1 MSFHSNIR
9 KLDIIE
15 VYENNTLIGKFANMS
30 LVNHILK
37 NKLKLNLIYRFV
49 KIEEKKDRDFYRILK
64 KGYVMKGKKKMNLTK
79 EQKDMLLS
87 LDLSNP
93 DVVVGFLLDFYE
105 KHGIDVVL
113 NSKTESKLLAELSK
127 YKPLKTAIELQQK
140 ERQNG

>member
-1 MSFHSNIR
+1 
-9 KLDIIE
+9 
-15 VYENNTLIGKFANMS
+15 
-30 LVNHILK
+30 
-37 NKLKLNLIYRFV
+37 
-49 KIEEKKDRDFYRILK
+49 
-64 KGYVMKGKKKMNLTK
+64 MNLTK

>member
-37 NKLKLNLIYRFV
+37 NKLNLNLSYRFV

-64 KGYVMKGKKKMNLTK
+64 KGYVMKGKKKW
-79 EQKDMLLS
+79 
-87 LDLSNP
+87 
-93 DVVVGFLLDFYE
+93 
-105 KHGIDVVL
+105 I
-113 NSKTESKLLAELSK
+113 
-127 YKPLKTAIELQQK
+127 
-140 ERQNG
+140 